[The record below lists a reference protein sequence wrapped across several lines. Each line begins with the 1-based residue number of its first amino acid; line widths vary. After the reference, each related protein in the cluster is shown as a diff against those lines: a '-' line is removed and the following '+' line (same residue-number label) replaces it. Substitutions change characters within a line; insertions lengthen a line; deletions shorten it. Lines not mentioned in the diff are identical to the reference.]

1 MQQNNK
7 EIYPYQNDEIDL
19 RKLFNSLVEKKLFIF
34 SFTALL
40 TLLAIIYALHI
51 TPTYKAISSFT
62 SPSTSSILNI
72 NKMHLTKESKESVFT
87 NFLRNISSQE
97 LQTKVFLDGDY
108 LTVFNPENNPIDN
121 VNNFILGTLKSLKV
135 NTPNVTA
142 KELELGFLTEL
153 PYSISIEGANAESI
167 SMYLNDLVITANNNT
182 IEKMMG
188 VIRQKVAIRL
198 DEIAIERELLLTAA
212 ERDRLSK
219 IEQIKEEDAQKI
231 REINDRIDA
240 LRLKAKRERLNQ
252 IERIKEEDAQK
263 IREINDQIDRARFKA
278 KEDRFNE
285 IVVLTDAAILAR
297 SLGVKENNFK
307 LIGDETNSNLTIAIG
322 KNNDLP
328 KWYLYG
334 EKALLERV
342 ELLESRTSDDPFV
355 PELVILKNKLNE
367 VQNNN
372 LLKTL
377 EARQDDDPFVPE
389 IVALKMTLKEV
400 QFNNVLKTLKA
411 RQDDSPF
418 VAEIIKLDIE
428 RTKLESTIIDST
440 GVNTMQISQV
450 AIAEPIKSKKRMIVV
465 TAFIVSFMMSIFLTL
480 IMDVLRPDKQAA

>member
-1 MQQNNK
+1 MINST
-7 EIYPYQNDEIDL
+7 
-19 RKLFNSLVEKKLFIF
+19 KLL
-34 SFTALL
+34 
-40 TLLAIIYALHI
+40 II
-51 TPTYKAISSFT
+51 
-62 SPSTSSILNI
+62 
-72 NKMHLTKESKESVFT
+72 
-87 NFLRNISSQE
+87 
-97 LQTKVFLDGDY
+97 
-108 LTVFNPENNPIDN
+108 
-121 VNNFILGTLKSLKV
+121 
-135 NTPNVTA
+135 
-142 KELELGFLTEL
+142 
-153 PYSISIEGANAESI
+153 
-167 SMYLNDLVITANNNT
+167 
-182 IEKMMG
+182 
-188 VIRQKVAIRL
+188 
-198 DEIAIERELLLTAA
+198 
-212 ERDRLSK
+212 
-219 IEQIKEEDAQKI
+219 
-231 REINDRIDA
+231 
-240 LRLKAKRERLNQ
+240 
-252 IERIKEEDAQK
+252 
-263 IREINDQIDRARFKA
+263 
-278 KEDRFNE
+278 
-285 IVVLTDAAILAR
+285 
-297 SLGVKENNFK
+297 ENNFK

-322 KNNDLP
+322 ENNELP
-328 KWYLYG
+328 KWYFYG

>member
-1 MQQNNK
+1 MQQKNK

-34 SFTALL
+34 SVTVFV
-40 TLLAIIYALHI
+40 TLLAIIYALRI
-51 TPTYKAISSFT
+51 TPTYEAVSSFT
-62 SPSTSSILNI
+62 SPSTSSVISI
-72 NKMHLTKESKESVFT
+72 NKLQLTNNTKKSVFS
-87 NFLRNISSQE
+87 NFLTNISSRK

-108 LTVFNPENNPIDN
+108 LTVFNPENNPIDD
-121 VNNFILGTLKSLKV
+121 VNNFIKQTLKSLELDP
-135 NTPNVTA
+135 PNVTA
-142 KELELGFLTEL
+142 KTLGLGFLNEL
-153 PYSISIEGANAESI
+153 PYSISIQGSDAESI

-188 VIRQKVAIRL
+188 IIRQKVAIRL
-198 DEIAIERELLLTAA
+198 DEIAIKRELLLTTA

-219 IEQIKEEDAQKI
+219 IEQ
-231 REINDRIDA
+231 
-240 LRLKAKRERLNQ
+240 
-252 IERIKEEDAQK
+252 IKEEDAQK

-285 IVVLTDAAILAR
+285 IVVLTDAAKLAR

-322 KNNDLP
+322 ENNDLP

-342 ELLESRTSDDPFV
+342 ELLESRTSDDPFI
-355 PELVILKNKLNE
+355 PELVILKNQLNE

-377 EARQDDDPFVPE
+377 EAR
-389 IVALKMTLKEV
+389 K
-400 QFNNVLKTLKA
+400 
-411 RQDDSPF
+411 DDSPF
-418 VAEIIKLDIE
+418 VAEIINLDIE
-428 RTKLESTIIDST
+428 KIELESTIIDLT
-440 GVNTMQISQV
+440 GVNTMQINQV
-450 AIAEPIKSKKRMIVV
+450 AISEPIKSNKRMIVV
-465 TAFIVSFMMSIFLTL
+465 LAFIGSFMMSIFLTL
-480 IMDVLRPDKQAA
+480 IMGALRPDEQAD

>member
-1 MQQNNK
+1 MQQKNK

-34 SFTALL
+34 SVTVFV
-40 TLLAIIYALHI
+40 TLLAIIYALRI
-51 TPTYKAISSFT
+51 TPTYEAVSSFT
-62 SPSTSSILNI
+62 SPSTSSIINI
-72 NKMHLTKESKESVFT
+72 NSLNLSNESKESKESVFS
-87 NFLRNISSQE
+87 NFLTNISSRK

-108 LTVFNPENNPIDN
+108 LTVFNPENNPIDD
-121 VNNFILGTLKSLKV
+121 VNNFIIQTLESVELDP
-135 NTPNVTA
+135 PNVTA
-142 KELELGFLTEL
+142 KTLGLGFLNEL
-153 PYSISIEGANAESI
+153 PYSISMQGSDAESI

-188 VIRQKVAIRL
+188 IIRQKIAIRL

-219 IEQIKEEDAQKI
+219 IKQ
-231 REINDRIDA
+231 
-240 LRLKAKRERLNQ
+240 
-252 IERIKEEDAQK
+252 IKEEDAQK
-263 IREINDQIDRARFKA
+263 IREINDQIDRAKFKA

-285 IVVLTDAAILAR
+285 IVVLADAAILAR

-322 KNNDLP
+322 ENNDLP

-342 ELLESRTSDDPFV
+342 ELLESRTSDDPFI
-355 PELVILKNKLNE
+355 PELVILKNQLNE

-377 EARQDDDPFVPE
+377 EAR
-389 IVALKMTLKEV
+389 K
-400 QFNNVLKTLKA
+400 
-411 RQDDSPF
+411 DDSPF
-418 VAEIIKLDIE
+418 VAEIINLDIE
-428 RTKLESTIIDST
+428 KIELESTIIDLT
-440 GVNTMQISQV
+440 GVNTMQINQV
-450 AIAEPIKSKKRMIVV
+450 AISEPIKSNKRMIVV
-465 TAFIVSFMMSIFLTL
+465 LAFIGSFMMSIFLAL
-480 IMDVLRPDKQAA
+480 IMGALRPDEQAD

>member
-1 MQQNNK
+1 MQQKNK

-34 SFTALL
+34 SVTVFV
-40 TLLAIIYALHI
+40 TLLAIIYALRI
-51 TPTYKAISSFT
+51 TPTYEAVSSFT
-62 SPSTSSILNI
+62 SPSTSSVISI
-72 NKMHLTKESKESVFT
+72 NKLQLTNNTKKSVFS
-87 NFLRNISSQE
+87 NFLTNISSRK

-108 LTVFNPENNPIDN
+108 LTVFNPENNPIDD
-121 VNNFILGTLKSLKV
+121 VNNFIIQTLESVELDP
-135 NTPNVTA
+135 PNVTA
-142 KELELGFLTEL
+142 KTLGLGFLNEL
-153 PYSISIEGANAESI
+153 PYSISIQGSDAESI

-188 VIRQKVAIRL
+188 IIRQKIAIRL

-231 REINDRIDA
+231 REIND
-240 LRLKAKRERLNQ
+240 
-252 IERIKEEDAQK
+252 
-263 IREINDQIDRARFKA
+263 QIDRARFKA

-285 IVVLTDAAILAR
+285 IVVLTDAAKLAR

-322 KNNDLP
+322 ENNDLP

-342 ELLESRTSDDPFV
+342 ELLESRTSDDPFI
-355 PELVILKNKLNE
+355 PELVILKNQLNE

-377 EARQDDDPFVPE
+377 EARQDD
-389 IVALKMTLKEV
+389 
-400 QFNNVLKTLKA
+400 
-411 RQDDSPF
+411 SPF

-428 RTKLESTIIDST
+428 KIELESTIIDLT
-440 GVNTMQISQV
+440 GVNTMQINQV
-450 AIAEPIKSKKRMIVV
+450 AISEPIKSNKRMIVV
-465 TAFIVSFMMSIFLTL
+465 LAFIGSFMMSIFLTL
-480 IMDVLRPDKQAA
+480 IMGALRPDEQAD

>member
-1 MQQNNK
+1 MQQKNK

-34 SFTALL
+34 SVTAFV
-40 TLLAIIYALHI
+40 TLLAIIYALLI
-51 TPTYKAISSFT
+51 TPTYKAVSSFT
-62 SPSTSSILNI
+62 SPSTSSVISI
-72 NKMHLTKESKESVFT
+72 NKLQLTNDTKKSVFSI
-87 NFLRNISSQE
+87 FLTNISSRK

-108 LTVFNPENNPIDN
+108 LTVFNPENNPIDD
-121 VNNFILGTLKSLKV
+121 VNNFIIQTLESVELDP
-135 NTPNVTA
+135 PNVTA
-142 KELELGFLTEL
+142 KTLGLGFLNEL
-153 PYSISIEGANAESI
+153 PYSISMQGSDAESI

-188 VIRQKVAIRL
+188 IIRQKVAIRL
-198 DEIAIERELLLTAA
+198 DEIAIKRELLLTAA

-219 IEQIKEEDAQKI
+219 IEQ
-231 REINDRIDA
+231 
-240 LRLKAKRERLNQ
+240 
-252 IERIKEEDAQK
+252 IKEEDAQK

-285 IVVLTDAAILAR
+285 IVVLTDAAKLAR

-322 KNNDLP
+322 ENNNLP

-342 ELLESRTSDDPFV
+342 ELLESRTSDDPFI
-355 PELVILKNKLNE
+355 PELVILKNQLNE

-377 EARQDDDPFVPE
+377 EARQDD
-389 IVALKMTLKEV
+389 
-400 QFNNVLKTLKA
+400 
-411 RQDDSPF
+411 SPF

-428 RTKLESTIIDST
+428 KIELESTIIDLT
-440 GVNTMQISQV
+440 GVNTMQINQV
-450 AIAEPIKSKKRMIVV
+450 AISEPIKSNKRMIVV
-465 TAFIVSFMMSIFLTL
+465 TAFIVSFMMSIFLAL
-480 IMDVLRPDKQAA
+480 IMGALRPDEQAD